1 MFDRLCVDAKAW
13 EASREK
19 MISRRNEE
27 SLRNPTPAM
36 IDLQNIIRE
45 RARQKAIANR
55 SPHQKKLQRKS
66 FRLSESDKSEHTP
79 AMLEVMRCMQLKRL
93 NLSVDNV
100 PAADVDVDMVEVGV
114 PALDLAA
121 ASSSPIQSPI
131 ANRKTVAF
139 EKKINLRMRTR
150 AITCDEAIDV
160 VAKLSEIEGNDDDL
174 NPQKASLLPHDLLR
188 VSPIPTEVLFGG
200 SRKSSGESSNY
211 SGSDGEHV
219 TKNSLNVAKSAE
231 NLQMSP
237 EERRRRRELSRLE
250 IFLPPPGITP
260 GGMGLRT
267 RSADV
272 VDMGMRTRSADVV
285 DEEGASMRKLRSAF
299 KFGVTKL
306 LRQVSDSFTS
316 MF

>member
-1 MFDRLCVDAKAW
+1 MVFDRLCVDAKTW
-13 EASREK
+13 EASREQ
-19 MISRRNEE
+19 MISRRDEE

-36 IDLQNIIRE
+36 VDLQNAIRE

-55 SPHQKKLQRKS
+55 SPHHKKQRKS
-66 FRLSESDKSEHTP
+66 FRLSESEKSEHTP

-93 NLSVDNV
+93 NLSVENV
-100 PAADVDVDMVEVGV
+100 SDDVDMVEVGV
-114 PALDLAA
+114 PAIDLAP
-121 ASSSPIQSPI
+121 SPLQSPT

-139 EKKINLRMRTR
+139 EKKINLRQRTK
-150 AITCDEAIDV
+150 AITCDEGIDI
-160 VAKLSEIEGNDDDL
+160 VAKLCEIEGNNDDI
-174 NPQKASLLPHDLLR
+174 NPQKASLLPQDLLR

-200 SRKSSGESSNY
+200 SRKSSGESSHY
-211 SGSDGEHV
+211 SGSDGESV

-237 EERRRRRELSRLE
+237 DERRRRRELSRLD
-250 IFLPPPGITP
+250 IFLPPTT
-260 GGMGLRT
+260 GMGVRT

-272 VDMGMRTRSADVV
+272 VDMGVRTRSADVV
-285 DEEGASMRKLRSAF
+285 DNGAAMRNLRSAF

-306 LRQVSDSFTS
+306 FRQVSDSFTS